1 MHWPIQLLDL
11 IDKGKLN
18 RLLEVFTGVTG
29 VASIIA
35 HPDGT
40 PITEPHNFTH
50 FCSNFCRSTP
60 LGRSLC
66 HKSDRHGGIVSAR
79 TGKPH
84 IYNCLN
90 AGLIDCAATVIVEQ
104 YHLGTILCGQVL
116 EKPMVP
122 EVSALRA
129 LRIGIADVDSY
140 LAELEHIPIMSRKR
154 LLAIVKLMSEIT
166 QTISELALQKY
177 LSHKD
182 SQRYLNRLINSVS
195 DCIISTNEYSTISMV
210 NEAGARMFGQET
222 SELLHQPI
230 LDLFA
235 DAASKKTYVENV
247 DMAPANNWR
256 AEMTARKANG
266 QAFPVQVSMSKV
278 CTIDKDN
285 SGYVGVIRDISE
297 EKRIERMKDD
307 LIGMITHDM
316 RNPVLSIQKAV
327 QLLVNGPLGPLNE
340 RQLEVLRLVLA
351 TSHQLY
357 GMASD
362 LLDIYREENGQFLL
376 HRSSI
381 DLRDVIEES
390 IHHLKFM
397 ARDKKISIRFGP
409 YEDPIHVWGDPNRLL
424 RTLGNLL
431 DNAIKHS
438 LDRGTIRI
446 DVHRL
451 NGSAQ
456 PPLTFKIPDEFAGCV
471 SSGALYCVTS
481 VSDEG
486 IGIPKKYHSSIFD
499 KFFSIKSSDHNGRK
513 GIGLGLSFCKQVI
526 EAHDG
531 FIWLDSPI
539 SKDRYGKH
547 NGCRFSFGVP
557 CQPMIQ

>member
-1 MHWPIQLLDL
+1 VNWPIQLLDL

-18 RLLEVFTGVTG
+18 RLLEVFIGVTG

-40 PITEPHNFTH
+40 PITEPHNFTC
-50 FCSNFCRSTP
+50 FCSEFCRSTP
-60 LGRSLC
+60 SGRSLC

-79 TGKPH
+79 TRKPH

-90 AGLIDCAATVIVEQ
+90 AGLIDCAAPIIVEQ

-116 EKPMVP
+116 EKPMVA
-122 EVSALRA
+122 EVATQRA
-129 LRIGIADVDSY
+129 LRIGISDVDSY
-140 LAELEHIPIMSRKR
+140 LAELEKVPVMSRKR

-166 QTISELALQKY
+166 RTISELALQKY

-182 SQRYLNRLINSVS
+182 SQRYLTRLINSVS
-195 DCIISTNEYSTISMV
+195 DCIISTNEYSAISMV

-222 SELLHQPI
+222 SDLLNRPI
-230 LDLFA
+230 LDLLA
-235 DAASKKTYVENV
+235 DAVSKKTYVENV
-247 DMAPANNWR
+247 DTEPSTNWR
-256 AEMTARKANG
+256 AEMKARKANG
-266 QAFPVQVSMSKV
+266 QTFPVQVSMSKV
-278 CTIDKDN
+278 CTIDKEN

-297 EKRIERMKDD
+297 EKRIDRMKND
-307 LIGMITHDM
+307 LIGMLTHDM

-376 HRSSI
+376 HRSVI
-381 DLRDVIEES
+381 DLRDVIRES
-390 IHHLKFM
+390 IDQLRIM
-397 ARDKKISIRFGP
+397 ARDKQISIRFGP

-438 LDRGTIRI
+438 PDRGAITI
-446 DVHRL
+446 DVQRL
-451 NGSAQ
+451 NGDPER
-456 PPLTFKIPDEFAGCV
+456 PPTGTIPDEFAGRFPSQV
-471 SSGALYCVTS
+471 PYWVTS
-481 VSDEG
+481 VADQG
-486 IGIPKKYHSSIFD
+486 IGVPKQYQSSIFD
-499 KFFSIKSSDHNGRK
+499 KFFSIKSKDHNGRK

-539 SKDRYGKH
+539 SKDRYGKPG
-547 NGCRFSFGVP
+547 GCKFSFGVP
-557 CQPMIQ
+557 SKPLLQ

>member
-1 MHWPIQLLDL
+1 MHQPIQLLDL
-11 IDKGKLN
+11 IDKEKLN

-40 PITEPHNFTH
+40 PTTEPHNFTR

-60 LGRSLC
+60 MGRSLC

-79 TGKPH
+79 TRKPH

-90 AGLIDCAATVIVEQ
+90 AGLIDCAAPIIVEQ

-116 EKPMVP
+116 EKPMLA
-122 EVSALRA
+122 EVAAQRA
-129 LRIGIADVDSY
+129 LRIGITDVDSY
-140 LAELEHIPIMSRKR
+140 LAELENVPIMSRKL

-182 SQRYLNRLINSVS
+182 SQRYLTRLIDSVS

-222 SELLHQPI
+222 SELLNRPI

-235 DAASKKTYVENV
+235 DSVSKKTYVDNV
-247 DMAPANNWR
+247 DVAPSNNWR
-256 AEMTARKANG
+256 AEMTARKAGG
-266 QAFPVQVSMSKV
+266 QTFPVQVSMSKV
-278 CTIDKDN
+278 CTVDKEN

-297 EKRIERMKDD
+297 EKRIDRMKDD
-307 LIGMITHDM
+307 LIGMLTHDM

-327 QLLVNGPLGPLNE
+327 QLLVNGPLGALNE

-376 HRSSI
+376 HRSVI
-381 DLRDVIEES
+381 DLADVIKES
-390 IHHLKFM
+390 INHLKMM

-409 YEDPIHVWGDPNRLL
+409 YEEPIHVWGDPNRLL

-438 LDRGTIRI
+438 PDRGTITI

-451 NGSAQ
+451 NGNPQ
-456 PPLTFKIPDEFAGCV
+456 RPVNCKVPDQLADRLP
-471 SSGALYCVTS
+471 SDAPYWVTS

-486 IGIPKKYHSSIFD
+486 IGIPEQYHSCIFD
-499 KFFSIKSSDHNGRK
+499 KFFSIKSKDHNGRK
-513 GIGLGLSFCKQVI
+513 GVGLGLSFCKQVI

-539 SKDRYGKH
+539 SKDKYGKPG
-547 NGCRFSFGVP
+547 GCRFSFGVP
-557 CQPMIQ
+557 SQPIRQ